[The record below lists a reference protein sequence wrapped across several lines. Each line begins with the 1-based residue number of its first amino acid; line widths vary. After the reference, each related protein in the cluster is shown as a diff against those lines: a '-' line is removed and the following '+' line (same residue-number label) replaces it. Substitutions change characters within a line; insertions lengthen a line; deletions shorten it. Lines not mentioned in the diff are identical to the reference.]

1 MMIFFFGEAIFN
13 DEPDLA
19 LFRYKKE
26 VKKIV
31 NHENLDHDIKLP
43 VPKRVF

>member
-1 MMIFFFGEAIFN
+1 MMIFFFGEAIVN

-26 VKKIV
+26 TKIV
-31 NHENLDHDIKLP
+31 CHDNLDQDIKMQ
-43 VPKRVF
+43 V